1 MIWNLKDME
10 AVRLTKMMN
19 ARLINSLKTIP
30 GALHWFRRWRRS
42 LPFSMA
48 LGCLLIWAIFSTP
61 GAAAGP
67 DLFNRVVE
75 HQLKNGLKVL
85 LLREPRAPIVSI
97 QVWYRVGS
105 RNEELGKT
113 GISHLN
119 EHMMFKGTAK
129 IGPKDFTRMVQKPG
143 GTDNAFTSRD
153 YTAFYENGPKTELP
167 RWLEMEADRMRGL
180 KVSQEDFDT
189 EKKVVLE
196 ERRLRTEDDP
206 VNFLMEEVMA
216 AAFKA
221 HPYQWP
227 VIGWLHDIESITRDE
242 FLQHYRRYYEP
253 NNCTLVVVG
262 DIDPQETLKQIEATF
277 GALTPGP
284 PPPKVTALEP
294 RQWGE
299 RRVVVHREA
308 QLPYLIMAY
317 HTPNWQD
324 PDAYPLEM
332 LARVLSQGRS
342 SRLYHNLV
350 YKQHLALEAGAD
362 YNFAS
367 IDPSIFTLYGQP
379 LPGKTMA
386 QLEAALEAE
395 VKRVQTELVSEKEL
409 QKAKNQT
416 VAGFYMKLDSLFFRG
431 MLLGKLET
439 VAKWTLIKEFVPK
452 IMQVKAED
460 VRRVAKKY
468 LVADNRNVGILSPI
482 KTNKPRME
490 RFSPGGQI
498 N

>member
-1 MIWNLKDME
+1 MSGNFKDIASILSIKKINAMFSNFLDKK
-10 AVRLTKMMN
+10 ARRRTPILSITLT
-19 ARLINSLKTIP
+19 
-30 GALHWFRRWRRS
+30 
-42 LPFSMA
+42 
-48 LGCLLIWAIFSTP
+48 CLLILALFSVP

-67 DLFNRVVE
+67 DLFDRVVE

-85 LLREPRAPIVSI
+85 LLREPRAPLISL

-113 GISHLN
+113 GISHLS
-119 EHMMFKGTAK
+119 EHMMFKGTEK
-129 IGPKDFTRMVQKPG
+129 YGPKDFSRIVQKAG
-143 GTDNAFTSRD
+143 GNDNAFTGRD
-153 YTAFYENGPKTELP
+153 YTAYFENGPKTELS
-167 RWLEMEADRMRGL
+167 RWLEMEADRMRNL

-196 ERRLRTEDDP
+196 ERRMRTEDDP
-206 VNFLMEEVMA
+206 ISFLQEELMA

-227 VIGWLHDIESITRDE
+227 VIGWFHDIESITREDL
-242 FLQHYRRYYEP
+242 LQRYRQYYGP
-253 NNCTLVVVG
+253 NNCTVVVVG
-262 DIDPQETLKQIEATF
+262 DIDPQEALKQIEAAF
-277 GALTPGP
+277 GALPSGP
-284 PPPKVTALEP
+284 EPPKVTALEP

-299 RRVVVHREA
+299 RRVVVRREA
-308 QLPYLIMAY
+308 QLPFLMMAY

-350 YKQHLALEAGAD
+350 YKQHLALDAGAD
-362 YNFAS
+362 YDFDTV
-367 IDPSIFTLYGQP
+367 DPSVFSLYGQP
-379 LPGKTMA
+379 LPGRTVE

-395 VKRVQTELVSEKEL
+395 VKRLQTEPVGEKEL

-416 VAGFYMKLDSLFFRG
+416 VAGFYMRMDSLFYRG
-431 MLLGKLET
+431 MILGRLET

-452 IMQVKAED
+452 ILQVTAAD
-460 VRRVAKKY
+460 VQRVAKKY
-468 LVADNRNVGILSPI
+468 LVAENRNVGLLSPI
-482 KTNKPRME
+482 KTDKPKME

-498 N
+498 K

>member
-1 MIWNLKDME
+1 MNGNFRDIETVLSPKMINAMFSKFLQKM
-10 AVRLTKMMN
+10 VR
-19 ARLINSLKTIP
+19 
-30 GALHWFRRWRRS
+30 FRRERRT
-42 LPFSMA
+42 PIFSMA
-48 LGCLLIWAIFSTP
+48 LAGLLMVAIFSAP

-67 DLFNRVVE
+67 DLFDQVVE

-85 LLREPRAPIVSI
+85 LLREPRAPIVSL

-119 EHMMFKGTAK
+119 EHMMFKGTEK
-129 IGPKDFTRMVQKPG
+129 YGPKDFSRLVQKAG
-143 GTDNAFTSRD
+143 GNDNAFTGRD
-153 YTAFYENGPKTELP
+153 YTAYFENGPKTELP
-167 RWLEMEADRMRGL
+167 RWLEMEADRMRNL

-227 VIGWLHDIESITRDE
+227 VIGWFHDIESITRDE
-242 FLQHYRRYYEP
+242 FLQRYRRYYEP
-253 NNCTLVVVG
+253 NNCTVVVVG
-262 DIDPQETLKQIEATF
+262 DIEPQETLKQIEAAF
-277 GALTPGP
+277 GALPSGP

-299 RRVVVHREA
+299 RRVVVRREA
-308 QLPYLIMAY
+308 QLPYLMMAY
-317 HTPNWQD
+317 HSPNWQD

-332 LARVLSQGRS
+332 LSRVLSQGRS

-350 YKQHLALEAGAD
+350 YKQHLALDAGAD
-362 YNFAS
+362 YDFDS
-367 IDPSIFTLYGQP
+367 IDPSVFTLSGQP
-379 LPGKTMA
+379 LPGKTVA

-395 VKRVQTELVSEKEL
+395 VKRLQTEPVGEKEL

-416 VAGFYMKLDSLFFRG
+416 VAGFYMKLDSLFYRG
-431 MLLGKLET
+431 MLLGRLET

-452 IMQVKAED
+452 ILQVTAED

-468 LVADNRNVGILSPI
+468 LVANNRNVGILSPI
-482 KTNKPRME
+482 KTDKPRME